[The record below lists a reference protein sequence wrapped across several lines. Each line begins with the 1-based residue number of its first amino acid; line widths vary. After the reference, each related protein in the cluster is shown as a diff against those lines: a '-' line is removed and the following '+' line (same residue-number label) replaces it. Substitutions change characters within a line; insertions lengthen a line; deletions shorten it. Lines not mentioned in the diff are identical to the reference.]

1 MATRASSEFWHN
13 PDSMTGG
20 REAVLWLDDPR
31 CQDANLVGN
40 KAAGLARLT
49 ARYNIPSGF
58 AIPNVSI
65 RHSGLPSASLQI
77 AIDSAYREL
86 GDKIGTKNPNVAVR
100 SSALDEDGK
109 QASFAGMHDTFL
121 NVKGLDAILDAIQKC
136 WASAVSERAVVYRQ
150 GRGLPVDDI
159 QIAAL
164 VQQMV
169 PADISG
175 IAFSLNPVTGS
186 QNEIIMNSSWGLG
199 ESIVAGSVTPDTVTV
214 RKSDL
219 AITAQDIGRKMR
231 MTIAVSG
238 STKEVAVPR
247 FLQEQ
252 PCLEESKIQAIAR
265 MVRGLEDE
273 LNMAVDVEYAIANGE
288 LFLLQC
294 RPVTGHIR

>member
-1 MATRASSEFWHN
+1 
-13 PDSMTGG
+13 
-20 REAVLWLDDPR
+20 V
-31 CQDANLVGN
+31 
-40 KAAGLARLT
+40 
-49 ARYNIPSGF
+49 
-58 AIPNVSI
+58 
-65 RHSGLPSASLQI
+65 
-77 AIDSAYREL
+77 
-86 GDKIGTKNPNVAVR
+86 
-100 SSALDEDGK
+100 DEDGT

-121 NVKGLDAILDAIQKC
+121 NIKGLDAILEAIQKC
-136 WASAVSERAVVYRQ
+136 WASAVSERAVVYRHE
-150 GRGLPVDDI
+150 RGLPVDDI
-159 QIAAL
+159 QIAVL
-164 VQQMV
+164 VQQLV
-169 PADISG
+169 PADVSG

-186 QNEIIMNSSWGLG
+186 QNEIIMTSSWGLG
-199 ESIVAGSVTPDTVTV
+199 ESIVGGSVTPDTVTV

-252 PCLEESKIQAIAR
+252 PCLEESNIQAIAR

-273 LNMAVDVEYAIANGE
+273 LDMAVDIEYAIANGE